1 MFKNFL
7 AFTLLTA
14 LIVVAG
20 CKKDDD
26 NDGEV
31 KAAFTYQLTSDPGK
45 VVFTNQSSNAQIY
58 SWDFGDGRQSTQA
71 NPTHEYDENDDF
83 IVKLTAT
90 GSSGSHSISDTVT
103 VNNVVVK

>member
-7 AFTLLTA
+7 AFTLLAA
-14 LIVVAG
+14 LIISAS

-31 KAAFTYQLTSDPGK
+31 KAAFTYQLTSDPGV

-58 SWDFGDGRQSTQA
+58 AWDFGDGRQSTQA

-90 GSSGSHSISDTVT
+90 GSKGSNTVSDTVT
-103 VNNVVVK
+103 VNNILKK